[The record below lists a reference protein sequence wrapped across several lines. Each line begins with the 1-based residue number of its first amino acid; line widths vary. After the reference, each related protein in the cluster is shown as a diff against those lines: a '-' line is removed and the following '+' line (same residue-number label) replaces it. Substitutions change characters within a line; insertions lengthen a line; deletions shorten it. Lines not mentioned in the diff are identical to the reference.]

1 MRISLPVILLLII
14 VSVAPNK
21 VLAENTMTAQ
31 NLLRVCT
38 TPDMDWIS
46 FCNGF
51 FQAVHDQQAF
61 AGKVCAREDITR
73 TNLVEVYETNAAI
86 LIERDPAVGEKP
98 AVGIAGKI
106 LIAVFPCN

>member
-51 FQAVHDQQAF
+51 FQAVHDQQAL
-61 AGKVCAREDITR
+61 AGKVCAPEGTSR
-73 TNLVEVYETNAAI
+73 TNLVEVYETNAAV
-86 LIERDPAVGEKP
+86 LIKRDPAVGEKP
-98 AVGIAGKI
+98 AVEIAGRI
-106 LIAVFPCN
+106 LVAVFPCI